1 MCVLPI
7 CIFYECTIWIRFAQT
22 KYIKVHFSLKINLY
36 FLTEKV
42 YKEVKHSHDIWHA
55 AKNLGKK
62 LIAVSL
68 YIPNFEVFVKVHTVT
83 FYSFEIL
90 IFYFTSQAGQDKN
103 CRELQKWSKD
113 IVNHFW
119 YTCKIANDLDEFMVR
134 VVHFIDFYL
143 SLCI

>member
-1 MCVLPI
+1 M
-7 CIFYECTIWIRFAQT
+7 
-22 KYIKVHFSLKINLY
+22 
-36 FLTEKV
+36 
-42 YKEVKHSHDIWHA
+42 
-55 AKNLGKK
+55 
-62 LIAVSL
+62 
-68 YIPNFEVFVKVHTVT
+68 HTVT
-83 FYSFEIL
+83 FYSFEIS